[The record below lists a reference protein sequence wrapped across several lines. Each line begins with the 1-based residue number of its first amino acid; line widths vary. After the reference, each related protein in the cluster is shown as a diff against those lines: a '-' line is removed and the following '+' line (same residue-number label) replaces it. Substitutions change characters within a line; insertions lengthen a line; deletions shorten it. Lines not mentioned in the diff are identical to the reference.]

1 MQITWNIDPVIIKI
15 LSFELR
21 YYSLLFATGFIVAYL
36 LFIKINNRTAT
47 KIKYSPEQIDNLS
60 ILIIIGTLAGA
71 RLGHCLF
78 YDFAY
83 YSKHISEIFL
93 PFTFDKNGHFVFTGY
108 QGLASHGGAVGVFIA
123 ILIFCKK
130 YKQNIAVLLDK
141 TSIVVPLA
149 GGFIR
154 LGNLMNSEIIGKV
167 TGSGSGFIF
176 QKIDNV
182 ARHPAQLYE
191 AICYF
196 IIFFILS
203 TVYTKT
209 SFSDIKG
216 KMFGLFLI
224 LIFSC
229 RFLIEFVKENQSVF
243 ENNMI
248 LNMGQILSLPF
259 LVIGFILFFL
269 NKNKDLPTR

>member
-1 MQITWNIDPVIIKI
+1 MQIVWNIEPVIIKI

-36 LFIKINNRTAT
+36 LFIKINESAST
-47 KIKYSPEQIDNLS
+47 KIKYPRQQIDNLV
-60 ILIIIGTLAGA
+60 IFIIIGAVAGA

-83 YSKHISEIFL
+83 YSKHIFEIFL
-93 PFTFDKNGHFVFTGY
+93 PFSFDKNGNFIFTGY
-108 QGLASHGGAVGVFIA
+108 QGLASHGGAVGVFIV

-130 YKQNIAVLLDK
+130 YKQNIVVLLDK
-141 TSIVVPLA
+141 ICIVVPLA

-154 LGNLMNSEIIGKV
+154 LGNLMNSEIIGKP
-167 TGSGSGFIF
+167 TNSDFGFIF
-176 QKIDNV
+176 QKIDHV

-203 TVYTKT
+203 AVYKKT
-209 SFSDIKG
+209 TFADIKG
-216 KMFGLFLI
+216 KIFGLFLI
-224 LIFSC
+224 LVFSC

-259 LVIGFILFFL
+259 LVIGFILFFYNQKKL
-269 NKNKDLPTR
+269 